1 MSDRPRSASATEGFQ
16 VLFYPAALPL
26 SRQILDY
33 TAGIIRHHRR
43 QIGSPW
49 RKLGPGRQVL
59 LVLAYLRKGE
69 TFAELGAGFGVGTA
83 TAWRYVTE
91 TVALLAARSPK
102 LRRALA
108 QAKDAGHAYLVI
120 DGTLIAIDR
129 VAADRPFYSGKH
141 RKHGMNLQVIASP
154 HGDIVWV
161 SGPLPGA
168 VHDLTAARLWGIVRE
183 LAACGLVVLGDNGY
197 LGGACIRTPYR
208 GRNKPAAQKE
218 ANRAHARLRAPGERA
233 NAQLKSWRVLRKLR
247 CCPWRA
253 GQLAKAIHV
262 LQTPETGG

>member
-1 MSDRPRSASATEGFQ
+1 M
-16 VLFYPAALPL
+16 LFYPAALPL
-26 SRQILDY
+26 SRQTLTY
-33 TAGIIRHHRR
+33 TAGVIRRHRK

-49 RKLGPGRQVL
+49 RKLGPGEQAL

-69 TFAELGAGFGVGTA
+69 TFTELAAGFGVGTA

-102 LRRALA
+102 LRQALRH
-108 QAKDAGHAYLVI
+108 AKKTGHAYLVI
-120 DGTLIAIDR
+120 DGTLIPIDR

-141 RKHGMNLQVIASP
+141 RRHGMNLQVVSGP
-154 HGDIVWV
+154 GGEIVWV

-168 VHDLTAARLWGIVRE
+168 VHDLTAARIWGIVGD
-183 LAACGLVVLGDNGY
+183 LAACGLIVLADKGY
-197 LGGACIRTPYR
+197 AGAGEHIRTPYR
-208 GRNKPAAQKE
+208 GRNKPTSQKD
-218 ANRAHARLRAPGERA
+218 ANRAHARLRSPGERA
-233 NAQLKSWRVLRKLR
+233 NAQLKTWRILRKLR

-262 LQTPETGG
+262 LQARETRG